1 MPITFFRIHA
11 GGYYSTRLLGI
22 LLIILSLPI
31 SIIAQ
36 EKTVRPDELA
46 CPVTAN
52 LSPDQSRFGNS
63 FSFVFPDGSILRR
76 ISMAL
81 THPEGKDIAV
91 RFTWV
96 PAKDPHVPLAN
107 WGESRG
113 ILLANGIGRTDCFFL
128 GWEETDIPENVPCKE
143 FVLDVPEGVLVREVS
158 FSSLPSEK
166 PQVLCPMPELE
177 REIEQAYSDCQA
189 NPQDKGKSLLL
200 IQLLEKATPRY
211 DCRRSYD
218 SQPVPAWWLAN
229 HEAPWRWVNYLLAR
243 IRKDDGDALRAYQK
257 FLASSDGVYAEE
269 WREDMRQ
276 VLGNKPLLV
285 LENWTGSEENRVAVG
300 MAGPFPS
307 QGDSHIDNIIGIYRD
322 IALKE
327 ARYKSA
333 CEQIISILS
342 KKEPS
347 SRWGEA

>member
-143 FVLDVPEGVLVREVS
+143 FVLVFPEDALVKAIS

-166 PQVLCPMPELE
+166 PQTQCPMPELG
-177 REIEQAYSDCQA
+177 REIEQAFEDCNR
-189 NPQDKGKSLLL
+189 NPRDKEKALAL
-200 IQLLEKATPRY
+200 IQLLERATPRY

-218 SQPVPAWWLAN
+218 TKPVPAWWMAD
-229 HEAPWRWVNYLLAR
+229 HEATWRWIDYLY
-243 IRKDDGDALRAYQK
+243 RKVLENDDDALRVYEK
-257 FLASSDGVYAEE
+257 FLAGSDGALAEVMSE
-269 WREDMRQ
+269 QMWGL
-276 VLGNKPLLV
+276 LGERPV
-285 LENWTGSEENRVAVG
+285 FILENWAGVESSREWLHVA
-300 MAGPFPS
+300 MPWPPE
-307 QGDSHIDNIIGIYRD
+307 DNPAINKMIGIYRD
-322 IALKE
+322 IAVKE
-327 ARYKSA
+327 PKYKAA
-333 CEQIISILS
+333 CEEIISILGGKRS
-342 KKEPS
+342 QFITQ
-347 SRWGEA
+347 